1 MAKLSLTEEEEQKI
15 KTILDF
21 LFFDQYTHFASFHR
35 FEQCFNPL
43 FSDKTPI
50 EFDTIFK
57 EICGPKKKY
66 ITTER
71 FLKSYLSFKCGKNI
85 SKSLKAFYETLFSEI
100 LKFGESY
107 FIGTSKEQCYNYS
120 TLKSCKNREFI
131 SNIKILTNKDNII
144 QGINVTYDDIFENEM
159 FPSTLENELNISLDM
174 NLGIIDEKPIKFKKI
189 GKFLEIKEKLYRDSI
204 THIFGNFD
212 CNKNIITFLGFKC
225 ISGKTLFVGKP
236 NSDNNGFLFGN
247 FGKKFH
253 LIKLQ
258 MNEGGINLL
267 HPIFNENMRKNFFL
281 MKKFE
286 NMNEKNIYRD
296 DAILDEKLLIGMN
309 NEEDIDK
316 FIMTSLVEDNLFFN
330 KKLEDDIPGNDYKDI
345 VNRLPRK
352 WIMNKEKMIK
362 NKNNLEKIN
371 NINDAMKKFE
381 KEKQIRG
388 NNSFI
393 NNNENKN
400 LKSNKNPLGKKTNK
414 NNDIK
419 RNKFRKKMKY
429 RKFKYQ
435 DDKDNYYDT
444 KKWNGDMGNMKHLN
458 PEIFYKSKK
467 NYIKLKN
474 ELARSIQKELLENN
488 DNDLTQN
495 KDALL

>member
-1 MAKLSLTEEEEQKI
+1 
-15 KTILDF
+15 
-21 LFFDQYTHFASFHR
+21 
-35 FEQCFNPL
+35 
-43 FSDKTPI
+43 
-50 EFDTIFK
+50 
-57 EICGPKKKY
+57 
-66 ITTER
+66 
-71 FLKSYLSFKCGKNI
+71 
-85 SKSLKAFYETLFSEI
+85 
-100 LKFGESY
+100 
-107 FIGTSKEQCYNYS
+107 
-120 TLKSCKNREFI
+120 
-131 SNIKILTNKDNII
+131 
-144 QGINVTYDDIFENEM
+144 
-159 FPSTLENELNISLDM
+159 
-174 NLGIIDEKPIKFKKI
+174 
-189 GKFLEIKEKLYRDSI
+189 
-204 THIFGNFD
+204 
-212 CNKNIITFLGFKC
+212 
-225 ISGKTLFVGKP
+225 
-236 NSDNNGFLFGN
+236 
-247 FGKKFH
+247 
-253 LIKLQ
+253 
-258 MNEGGINLL
+258 
-267 HPIFNENMRKNFFL
+267 
-281 MKKFE
+281 
-286 NMNEKNIYRD
+286 
-296 DAILDEKLLIGMN
+296 MN

-330 KKLEDDIPGNDYKDI
+330 KKLEDEIPGNDYKDI

-474 ELARSIQKELLENN
+474 ELARSIQKELLENK

-495 KDALL
+495 KEALLEQLFPEMSENQGKHNNKSSKPSLKKKKLPKKQILIKKVHPVVKISHSTPNSVIII